1 MMSMLALRNVLRSVF
16 CDMLDVL
23 TVHKIARVY
32 TGCFLA
38 VHLLIFFFKLCLGAR
53 SSLCVI
59 VCVS

>member
-38 VHLLIFFFKLCLGAR
+38 VHLLIFFSNYVWEHDL
-53 SSLCVI
+53 LCV
-59 VCVS
+59 